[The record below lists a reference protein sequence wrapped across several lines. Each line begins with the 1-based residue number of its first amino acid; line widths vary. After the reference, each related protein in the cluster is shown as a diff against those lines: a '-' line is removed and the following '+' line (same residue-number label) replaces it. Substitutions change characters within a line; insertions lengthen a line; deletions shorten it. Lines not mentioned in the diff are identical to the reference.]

1 MVIAKPPGISGA
13 DLDRKISVTDF
24 VCRALW
30 ISNTLFVW
38 TDQHSPGMGVT
49 KPISSVP
56 LFSEI
61 FNIVKK
67 HIMYWISRL
76 YLAGV
81 AAAQL
86 RWHLLNMNV
95 IQRT

>member
-1 MVIAKPPGISGA
+1 MVRVTALGKLQRLQWRPG
-13 DLDRKISVTDF
+13 V
-24 VCRALW
+24 
-30 ISNTLFVW
+30 
-38 TDQHSPGMGVT
+38 GVT
-49 KPISSVP
+49 KPTSPVP

-61 FNIVKK
+61 FNIVKA
-67 HIMYWISRL
+67 HIVYWISRL

-86 RWHLLNMNV
+86 RWHLPNMNV